1 MVERAVILAQS
12 GRLQFQL
19 GKIMEPDVRPR
30 KQQAAPMPTSDD
42 LSLDEVKRMERD
54 VIIQALEASGWRIRG
69 DNGAAQRLGL
79 KPTTLFSKMKKM
91 GIHKP

>member
-1 MVERAVILAQS
+1 MVEPAVILAQS

-19 GKIMEPDVRPR
+19 GKIVEPDVRPR
-30 KQQAAPMPTSDD
+30 KQQAAPTPTSDG
-42 LSLDEVKRMERD
+42 LSLDDVKRMERD
-54 VIIQALEASGWRIRG
+54 VIVQALDASRWRIRG

-79 KPTTLFSKMKKM
+79 KPTTLSSRMKKM

>member
-19 GKIMEPDVRPR
+19 SKIVEPDVRPR

-54 VIIQALEASGWRIRG
+54 VIVQALEASGWRIRG

-91 GIHKP
+91 DIHKP